1 MLTGSRAMIGAKG
14 LPMSRAFSTAAVPV
28 LLLAS
33 TLSATAQVPAPDPPA
48 IVAQAD
54 ATLRK
59 MPDLARVTVATEVRD
74 GKAAEA
80 RRKSAEAMTAVQAAI
95 KSAGIAAD
103 AIQTS
108 GFSLTPEMEYSG
120 GKPSVKNY
128 VVRNQID
135 VRVDD
140 LDKLADV
147 IDAANSPKNV
157 IITVGNPRFELKA
170 REAAE
175 LEAVAAAVRTARAR
189 AQAMATGSGQTLG
202 PVLRIQ
208 QGQVYVTS
216 ASAPT
221 FRAGMPL
228 GAGARGG
235 SGDVSMA
242 EPVRTETPITPGELE
257 VHAQVTLTIAIR

>member
-1 MLTGSRAMIGAKG
+1 MPRALSTLT
-14 LPMSRAFSTAAVPV
+14 LPV
-28 LLLAS
+28 LLIVS
-33 TLSATAQVPAPDPPA
+33 TLPVAAQSPSPPDPPA
-48 IVAQAD
+48 VVAQAD

-59 MPDLARVTVATEVRD
+59 APDLVRVSVATEVRD

-80 RRKSAEAMTAVQAAI
+80 RRKSADAMTAVQAAI
-95 KSAGIAAD
+95 KAVGLAPD

-189 AQAMATGSGQTLG
+189 AQAMATGAGQTLG
-202 PVLRIQ
+202 PVLKIQ

-216 ASAPT
+216 PASPT

-228 GAGARGG
+228 AARGG
-235 SGDVSMA
+235 GGDASMT

-257 VHAQVTLTIAIR
+257 IHAQVTLTIAIG

>member
-1 MLTGSRAMIGAKG
+1 MRSIVSTIGC
-14 LPMSRAFSTAAVPV
+14 V
-28 LLLAS
+28 LACVA
-33 TLSATAQVPAPDPPA
+33 TCAATASAQGAMTEQQVV
-48 IVAQAD
+48 VAQAEVILKR
-54 ATLRK
+54 A
-59 MPDLARVTVATEVRD
+59 PDLARVTLATEVRD

-95 KSAGIAAD
+95 KAVGLAPD

-175 LEAVAAAVRTARAR
+175 LEAVTAAVRTARAR
-189 AQAMATGSGQTLG
+189 AQAMATGAGQTLG
-202 PVLRIQ
+202 PVLKIQ

-216 ASAPT
+216 P
-221 FRAGMPL
+221 
-228 GAGARGG
+228 
-235 SGDVSMA
+235 
-242 EPVRTETPITPGELE
+242 
-257 VHAQVTLTIAIR
+257 

>member
-1 MLTGSRAMIGAKG
+1 MPRALSTI
-14 LPMSRAFSTAAVPV
+14 AFPV
-28 LLLAS
+28 LLVVW
-33 TLSATAQVPAPDPPA
+33 TLPAAAQSPLPPDPPA
-48 IVAQAD
+48 VVAQAD

-59 MPDLARVTVATEVRD
+59 APDLARVTVATEVRD

-95 KSAGIAAD
+95 KAVGLAPD

-189 AQAMATGSGQTLG
+189 AQAMATGAGQTLG
-202 PVLRIQ
+202 PVLKIQ

-216 ASAPT
+216 PASPT

-228 GAGARGG
+228 GAGARAGG
-235 SGDVSMA
+235 GDASMA
-242 EPVRTETPITPGELE
+242 EPARTETPITPGELE
-257 VHAQVTLTIAIR
+257 IHAQVTLTIAIR

>member
-1 MLTGSRAMIGAKG
+1 M
-14 LPMSRAFSTAAVPV
+14 
-28 LLLAS
+28 
-33 TLSATAQVPAPDPPA
+33 
-48 IVAQAD
+48 
-54 ATLRK
+54 
-59 MPDLARVTVATEVRD
+59 TVATEVRD

-80 RRKSAEAMTAVQAAI
+80 RRKSAEAMTAVQTAI
-95 KSAGIAAD
+95 KAVGLAPD

-189 AQAMATGSGQTLG
+189 AQAMATGAGQTLG
-202 PVLRIQ
+202 PVLKIQ

-216 ASAPT
+216 PASPT
-221 FRAGMPL
+221 SRAAMPLARARAG
-228 GAGARGG
+228 GGDAERDRAGTHGNADHTRRA
-235 SGDVSMA
+235 GDSRA
-242 EPVRTETPITPGELE
+242 G
-257 VHAQVTLTIAIR
+257 HADDRDQVTDTPHGL

>member
-1 MLTGSRAMIGAKG
+1 MRTILPAAALLGAVSA
-14 LPMSRAFSTAAVPV
+14 LCPSSAFAQAAGPEPPV
-28 LLLAS
+28 
-33 TLSATAQVPAPDPPA
+33 

-54 ATLRK
+54 AVLRK
-59 MPDLARVTVATEVRD
+59 APDVARISVSTEVRD

-95 KSAGIAAD
+95 KATGIGAD

-108 GFSLTPEMEYSG
+108 GFSLTPEMDYSG
-120 GKPSVKNY
+120 GRPSVKSY

-157 IITVGNPRFELKA
+157 VIVVANPRFELKA

-175 LEAVAAAVRTARAR
+175 LEAVTEAVRTARAR
-189 AQAMATGSGQTLG
+189 AQAMAAGTGQTLG
-202 PVLRIQ
+202 AVLKIQ
-208 QGQVYVTS
+208 QGQVYIVS
-216 ASAPT
+216 PNPPVMRVAQ
-221 FRAGMPL
+221 PL
-228 GAGARGG
+228 AARGG
-235 SGDVSMA
+235 AGVGGVSPVN
-242 EPVRTETPITPGELE
+242 EPASAGVETPITPGELE

>member
-1 MLTGSRAMIGAKG
+1 
-14 LPMSRAFSTAAVPV
+14 MSRALSTVAFPV
-28 LLLAS
+28 LLVVS
-33 TLSATAQVPAPDPPA
+33 SVPTAAQTFPPEPTA
-48 IVAQAD
+48 VVAQAE

-59 MPDLARVTVATEVRD
+59 APDLARLTVATEVRD

-95 KSAGIAAD
+95 NAVGLAPD

-120 GKPSVKNY
+120 GKPSVRNY

-157 IITVGNPRFELKA
+157 AITVGSPRFELKA

-175 LEAVAAAVRTARAR
+175 LEAVGAAVRTARAR
-189 AQAMATGSGQTLG
+189 AQAMAAGAGQTLG
-202 PVLRIQ
+202 PVLKIQ

-216 ASAPT
+216 TAPPPST
-221 FRAGMPL
+221 FRTGMPL
-228 GAGARGG
+228 GAGARAGA
-235 SGDVSMA
+235 GDASMT

-257 VHAQVTLTIAIR
+257 IHAQVTLTISIK